1 MVMEYQKKGE
11 RMPASKKKETVK
23 VEKNKDV
30 KQLQEIVVGLSGRIK
45 NLESTLERIRNRMGL

>member
-1 MVMEYQKKGE
+1 
-11 RMPASKKKETVK
+11 MPASKKKETVK